1 MQGGDGLERMG
12 RGLNHTWRSLWLGF
26 TTTALGFCVLLLS
39 QFPGL
44 RELGLFAG
52 AGIATSF
59 VATLVLLVPLSAKWG
74 PKRWREI
81 PSWMPKLKSHTLAP
95 GVAWAAA
102 LAILVGAAALIPS
115 LRFDGQ
121 LRNLDAARPDVMAEY
136 HQDMGRFGLSGSD
149 SLVVARA
156 R

>member
-12 RGLNHTWRSLWLGF
+12 RGVDDTWRSLWLGF
-26 TTTALGFCVLLLS
+26 TTTALGFYVLLLS
-39 QFPGL
+39 QFPAL

-81 PSWMPKLKSHTLAP
+81 PSWMQKLKSRMFAP
-95 GVAWAAA
+95 GVAWAIA

-115 LRFDGQ
+115 LRFDGE

-136 HQDMGRFGLSGSD
+136 QQGIERVGVSGSD
-149 SLVVARA
+149 SFVVSPAP
-156 R
+156 